1 MSDVGISRHFQND
14 SPFSERSIILG
25 LVSADEPTLSFAQR
39 KHQALHDEII
49 DAAFAEFAQRG
60 YHDTGIADI
69 ARRLGI
75 GHGTFYRY
83 FQNKRDILDH
93 VVTQAIERLLGALTQ
108 DNAPDAASTLESY
121 REQTKRIAHEITKI
135 FQDDPRAARM
145 LLLEA
150 TSIDTELTDRLL
162 SVFDTAATLIAG
174 YFENGV
180 RHGYIRADLDTAASA
195 EAVVGMMIAGILNIL
210 RHPDDPA
217 RYERFSAALL
227 RLMLDG
233 ILTPPASDP
242 RQTPDTRSA
251 PT

>member
-1 MSDVGISRHFQND
+1 M
-14 SPFSERSIILG
+14 
-25 LVSADEPTLSFAQR
+25 TFAQR
-39 KHQALHDEII
+39 KQQALREEIVN
-49 DAAFAEFAQRG
+49 AAFAEFAKRG

-93 VVTQAIERLLGALTQ
+93 VVTQLIERLLGALAEE
-108 DNAPDAASTLESY
+108 NAPDAATTLESY
-121 REQTKRIAHEITKI
+121 QQQTRRIAVAVTEI

-145 LLLEA
+145 LLFEA
-150 TSIDTELTDRLL
+150 TSIDVALTDRLL
-162 SVFDTAATLIAG
+162 SVFDTAASLTAG

-195 EAVVGMMIAGILNIL
+195 EAVVGMVIAAVLNIL

-217 RYERFSAALL
+217 RHERFSAALL
-227 RLMLDG
+227 QLMLSG
-233 ILTPPASDP
+233 IVASPASE
-242 RQTPDTRSA
+242 PDESAGARSA
-251 PT
+251 TA